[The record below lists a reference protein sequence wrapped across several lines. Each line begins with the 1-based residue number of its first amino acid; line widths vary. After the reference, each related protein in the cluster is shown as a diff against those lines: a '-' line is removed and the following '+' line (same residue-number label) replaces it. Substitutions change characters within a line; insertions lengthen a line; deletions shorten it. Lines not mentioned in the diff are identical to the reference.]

1 MKVNNADFKKKLDN
15 LYSIGFVLSII
26 LCCILLFNS
35 YNAFALSASNNF
47 KIINAKKV
55 KRNIINNKIISKK
68 ESVGKTASIKKPI
81 IKGNKN
87 LSAEIL
93 NRTIKIRI
101 NKKYQLTENVSTNI
115 KILSERSINKYSEVV
130 IPYSLKYQRL
140 KLINAYTLLNGMFKI
155 KPGKHAIN
163 IVSPNFAVNYPI
175 YSDIKYF
182 TISMPAVET
191 GSILHYSYKITSFKP
206 LIKNS
211 VFDTVNFTRTIP
223 VKHISLIIYYPVN
236 MHLNIYLHNIKKSNC
251 VRTIKIIKNKK
262 YDVLHLSF
270 SNLSALKK
278 ENYMPSLENYR
289 KYISVSSFNSWEK
302 LSSRFYYL
310 FKSAEVYNKNM
321 VKYVNKVNKKDNAH
335 ISYNK
340 NSYNKNRVYK
350 KLKKISN
357 LYYNFTKSFQYI
369 GIGYG
374 INGYKPAKAFKT
386 FSDGYGDSKSLA
398 VLFIALLKIEHIK
411 AYPVI
416 ATSLNTSDL
425 NKHIINP
432 MQFDS
437 VIIAVIIANKT
448 FYLFPDSSSV
458 KAFKLPSSL
467 AGRKALEILGRN
479 KYKLVMLPE
488 ENFKQNK
495 KVYIFKGKI
504 NKNGG
509 IRGKISYIYKGV
521 YAKFERSDLK
531 NMNSYKKL
539 MKAGDF
545 LYSFIP
551 GANIKYFK
559 YLHIKNVKKNVIL
572 KLKFSDKNYMQGSGN
587 KFIFHLPLPVDNS
600 MMHLVLRNKRIYP
613 LLIGYPFE
621 HKAKIIINLPEKF
634 KLFYMPPLLNISNAA
649 GKIFSKCADI
659 HNNSNNK
666 LVCTSEFI
674 SKSSRIKQKDYNKFR
689 SLIREYLQYLK
700 NYYIGLSGH

>member
-1 MKVNNADFKKKLDN
+1 
-15 LYSIGFVLSII
+15 
-26 LCCILLFNS
+26 
-35 YNAFALSASNNF
+35 
-47 KIINAKKV
+47 
-55 KRNIINNKIISKK
+55 
-68 ESVGKTASIKKPI
+68 
-81 IKGNKN
+81 
-87 LSAEIL
+87 
-93 NRTIKIRI
+93 
-101 NKKYQLTENVSTNI
+101 
-115 KILSERSINKYSEVV
+115 
-130 IPYSLKYQRL
+130 
-140 KLINAYTLLNGMFKI
+140 
-155 KPGKHAIN
+155 
-163 IVSPNFAVNYPI
+163 
-175 YSDIKYF
+175 
-182 TISMPAVET
+182 
-191 GSILHYSYKITSFKP
+191 
-206 LIKNS
+206 
-211 VFDTVNFTRTIP
+211 
-223 VKHISLIIYYPVN
+223 
-236 MHLNIYLHNIKKSNC
+236 
-251 VRTIKIIKNKK
+251 
-262 YDVLHLSF
+262 
-270 SNLSALKK
+270 
-278 ENYMPSLENYR
+278 
-289 KYISVSSFNSWEK
+289 
-302 LSSRFYYL
+302 
-310 FKSAEVYNKNM
+310 
-321 VKYVNKVNKKDNAH
+321 
-335 ISYNK
+335 
-340 NSYNKNRVYK
+340 
-350 KLKKISN
+350 
-357 LYYNFTKSFQYI
+357 
-369 GIGYG
+369 
-374 INGYKPAKAFKT
+374 
-386 FSDGYGDSKSLA
+386 
-398 VLFIALLKIEHIK
+398 
-411 AYPVI
+411 
-416 ATSLNTSDL
+416 
-425 NKHIINP
+425 
-432 MQFDS
+432 
-437 VIIAVIIANKT
+437 
-448 FYLFPDSSSV
+448 V

-495 KVYIFKGKI
+495 KVYTFKGKI

-621 HKAKIIINLPEKF
+621 HKAKITINLPEKF

-649 GKIFSKCADI
+649 GKIFSKCTDI

-700 NYYIGLSGH
+700 NYYIGLSVN